1 MSKIN
6 IGEIVKKYNNNNY
19 AFYLV
24 EQSAAIESMS
34 DVREVCEGYTNTST
48 RHACTDRTYTEF
60 DDLERALKSLAKK
73 YNDYYYDGIGNGWV
87 EESFVEIWRVDED
100 SWDGELVMEV
110 PCQASNLNDF
120 WKKWGSVA
128 GEEFASEPTTWVI

>member
-1 MSKIN
+1 MNKIN
-6 IGEIVKKYNNNNY
+6 INEIVKKYNNNNY

-24 EQSAAIESMS
+24 EKSAAIESIS

>member
-1 MSKIN
+1 MNKIN

-24 EQSAAIESMS
+24 EKSAAIESMS

-48 RHACTDRTYTEF
+48 RHACTDGMYTKF

-73 YNDYYYDGIGNGWV
+73 YNDYFYDGIGNGWV

-110 PCQASNLNDF
+110 PCQASNLSDF

-128 GEEFASEPTTWVI
+128 GEEFASEPTVWVI

>member
-1 MSKIN
+1 MDKIN
-6 IGEIVKKYNNNNY
+6 ISEIVKKYNNSNY

-34 DVREVCEGYTNTST
+34 DVREVCEGYTSTST
-48 RHACTDRTYTEF
+48 RHACTDGTYTTF
-60 DDLERALKSLAKK
+60 DDLERALKSLAGK
-73 YNDYYYDGIGNGWV
+73 YNDYYYDGIGNGWA
-87 EESFVEIWRVDED
+87 EENSVQIWHVDED
-100 SWDGELVMEV
+100 GEDEEMVMEV

-128 GEEFASEPTTWVI
+128 GEEFASEPTAWVI